1 MPPVMYSRTV
11 TLYAPSID
19 KTIKFQYD
27 PSKPHSDILAS
38 VRTALGIDL
47 AFTYNLKHRAIIDF
61 SKIKARTR
69 TTLLIATDYFELPL
83 SFSAKDV
90 FIVQDAAEAAWKGL
104 SSQQKRNHITALRTT
119 STTPKTYLT
128 LPFADAL
135 ARLESATTTPLRIL
149 LDIIEENWGVAI
161 QALLGLQGLVTPFGD
176 VESWD
181 QKLVPAMAV
190 LSEATVGQHQVAS
203 NLIMD
208 AVFARKGKIVEARD
222 VVQVGKELYRRAG
235 VME

>member
-1 MPPVMYSRTV
+1 MYSRTV

-19 KTIKFQYD
+19 KTIKFLYD
-27 PSKPHSDILAS
+27 PSRPHSDILAS
-38 VRTALGIDL
+38 IRTALGVDL
-47 AFTYNLKHRAIIDF
+47 AFAYNLKHRAVINF

-83 SFSAKDV
+83 SSSVRDV
-90 FIVQDAAEAAWKGL
+90 FIVQDGAETAWKEL
-104 SSQQKRNHITALRTT
+104 SLQQKRDHITALRTT

-135 ARLESATTTPLRIL
+135 PRLESATTTPLRSL
-149 LDIIEENWGVAI
+149 LDIIEENWGVPI
-161 QALLGLQGLVTPFGD
+161 QALLGLQGLVKPFGE

-181 QKLVPAMAV
+181 QGLIPAMAV

-222 VVQVGKELYRRAG
+222 VVKVGKELYRRAG

>member
-1 MPPVMYSRTV
+1 MYSRTV

-19 KTIKFQYD
+19 KTIKFPYD
-27 PSKPHSDILAS
+27 PSRPHSDILAS
-38 VRTALGIDL
+38 IRTALGVDL
-47 AFTYNLKHRAIIDF
+47 AFAYSLKHRAVIDF

-83 SFSAKDV
+83 SSSVRGV
-90 FIVQDAAEAAWKGL
+90 FIVQDGAEAAWKEL
-104 SSQQKRNHITALRTT
+104 SIHQKRDHITALRIT

-135 ARLESATTTPLRIL
+135 ARLEGATTTPLRTL
-149 LDIIEENWGVAI
+149 LDIIEENWGVPI
-161 QALLGLQGLVTPFGD
+161 QALLGLQGLVTPFGE

-181 QKLVPAMAV
+181 QGLITAMAV

-208 AVFARKGKIVEARD
+208 AVLAGKGQIVEARD
-222 VVQVGKELYRRAG
+222 AVQVGKELYRRAG

>member
-1 MPPVMYSRTV
+1 MPPVIYSRTV

-38 VRTALGIDL
+38 VRTALGVDL
-47 AFTYNLKHRAIIDF
+47 VFAYNLKHRAVIDF
-61 SKIKARTR
+61 SKVKARTR

-83 SFSAKDV
+83 SSSVRDV
-90 FIVQDAAEAAWKGL
+90 FIVQEGAEAAWKEL
-104 SSQQKRNHITALRTT
+104 SIHQQRDHITALRIT
-119 STTPKTYLT
+119 SMTPKTYLT
-128 LPFADAL
+128 LPFADVL
-135 ARLESATTTPLRIL
+135 ARLEGATTTPLRTL
-149 LDIIEENWGVAI
+149 LDIIEENWSVPI
-161 QALLGLQGLVTPFGD
+161 QALLGLQGLVKPFGE

-181 QKLVPAMAV
+181 QGLISAMAV
-190 LSEATVGQHQVAS
+190 LSDATVGQHQVAS
-203 NLIMD
+203 NFIMD

>member
-11 TLYAPSID
+11 TLYVPSID

-38 VRTALGIDL
+38 VRTALGVDL
-47 AFTYNLKHRAIIDF
+47 AFAYNLKHRAIIDF
-61 SKIKARTR
+61 SRIKARTR

-83 SFSAKDV
+83 SYSAKDV
-90 FIVQDAAEAAWKGL
+90 FIVQDAAEAAWKEL
-104 SSQQKRNHITALRTT
+104 SSQQKRDHITALRT

-128 LPFADAL
+128 LPIADAL
-135 ARLESATTTPLRIL
+135 ARLESATTMPLRIL
-149 LDIIEENWGVAI
+149 LDIIEENWGVQI
-161 QALLGLQGLVTPFGD
+161 QALLGLQGLVTPFGE

-181 QKLVPAMAV
+181 QGLIPAMAV

-222 VVQVGKELYRRAG
+222 VVQVGTELYRRAG

>member
-1 MPPVMYSRTV
+1 MYSRTV

-19 KTIKFQYD
+19 KTIKFLYD
-27 PSKPHSDILAS
+27 PSRPHSDILAS
-38 VRTALGIDL
+38 IRTALGVDL
-47 AFTYNLKHRAIIDF
+47 AFAYNLKHRAVINF
-61 SKIKARTR
+61 SKIKARKR

-83 SFSAKDV
+83 SSSVRDV
-90 FIVQDAAEAAWKGL
+90 LLVQDGAEAAWKEL
-104 SSQQKRNHITALRTT
+104 SIHQKRDHITALRIT

-135 ARLESATTTPLRIL
+135 ARLEGATTTPLRTL
-149 LDIIEENWGVAI
+149 LDIIEENWVVPI
-161 QALLGLQGLVTPFGD
+161 QALLGLQGLVKPFGE

-181 QKLVPAMAV
+181 QGLIPAMAV
-190 LSEATVGQHQVAS
+190 LSDATVGQHQVAS

-208 AVFARKGKIVEARD
+208 AVFARKGQIVEARD
-222 VVQVGKELYRRAG
+222 VVQVGKELYKRAG

>member
-47 AFTYNLKHRAIIDF
+47 AFTNNLKHRAIIDF

-90 FIVQDAAEAAWKGL
+90 FIVQDAAEAAWKEL
-104 SSQQKRNHITALRTT
+104 SSQQKRDHITALRTT

-135 ARLESATTTPLRIL
+135 TRLESATTTPLRTL
-149 LDIIEENWGVAI
+149 LDIIEENWGVPI
-161 QALLGLQGLVTPFGD
+161 QALLGLQGLVKPFGE

-181 QKLVPAMAV
+181 QELIPAMAV
-190 LSEATVGQHQVAS
+190 LSEVTVGQHQVAS

-222 VVQVGKELYRRAG
+222 VVQVGKELYRKAG

>member
-1 MPPVMYSRTV
+1 MYSRTV

-47 AFTYNLKHRAIIDF
+47 AFTNNLKHRAIIDF